1 MRGVISSTLYLSNL
15 LCVTNCDLAIIWK
28 HKLKQSS
35 LFYINSI
42 ATRYHSVLQADR
54 LSDFFNCTHDKG

>member
-1 MRGVISSTLYLSNL
+1 MRVVISSTLFLSHL

-28 HKLKQSS
+28 HKLKQNS

-42 ATRYHSVLQADR
+42 DTQQI
-54 LSDFFNCTHDKG
+54 K